1 MFGNR
6 VGAFGQ
12 FPQNIPGAWGAG
24 AGPLPPGSSLIT
36 SGISD
41 DPVYNQ
47 KVLEASSLL
56 GPPQSTQDR
65 DMRSNFPREIMLL
78 PELWAGP
85 NGQPLSNYYLTES
98 VMFFEDEQM
107 RGIISRMAPAAVF
120 VGNPTIQMK
129 VLYFNR
135 AKVDQYTHTGTPRL
149 VTRTLDQWN
158 AAIPRVGLGAEFDEE
173 MVGTKAGSQ
182 IIRDSI
188 KQIQIA
194 ILDHCGIDVLLAL
207 LNARVQ
213 PTNFY
218 TAQQLPVPSALAFDA
233 MEPELEQWSCL
244 TKTEFGLAKLCT
256 TAQYQ
261 IKMQQGA
268 APDTVIM
275 PPEVADYLRYSR
287 PELTDYNRQGSK
299 GPDRQEAGANAV
311 MQPQLGGLTVLSA
324 PLIPGIDQGPPQDA
338 LIHLRMIGEM
348 YFMDFDWNSHVNWG
362 VQLPLVV
369 FDQAAAAGVGEVT
382 NHANRAAI
390 HTPDDIPALVA
401 AVGAAAIGDRPA
413 AQAAL
418 DAARARRR
426 AIDEDIAKQKAAR
439 TIYIHDNQS
448 DTMQPVTIADIQAY
462 LTGRIAAG
470 GVWAAHNPAVHMAEI
485 FAHSAAPQ
493 AGGQHLDPYG
503 WMDYG
508 VLLVRP
514 NMLYATSVFIFA
526 KSGRETAETYIG
538 FGDARWG
545 RDATRKKALIHYTTY
560 AGCVVKRPQ
569 NVWVANCVQIKKY
582 LMGGGVQL
590 GVDLFPILIPK
601 PGAYGY
607 DNNPPAGGGAPPGQ
621 MDLMYARHRQFLGLR
636 VDAFDG
642 IFSNPRD
649 FVLSRTALWQDLFT
663 FRKHLDGMLMANY
676 TQHQEFNCR
685 VFRGPCEY
693 ALFKGN
699 QLDNPRGNH
708 ILGKG
713 HWGPWA
719 YDGVGAA
726 RLGKGP
732 KPYVENPYK

>member
-24 AGPLPPGSSLIT
+24 TGPLPPGSSLMT
-36 SGISD
+36 SGISN
-41 DPVYNQ
+41 DPEYNR

-56 GPPQSTQDR
+56 GPPPSTKDR

-85 NGQPLSNYYLTES
+85 NGEPLSNYYLTES

-107 RGIISRMAPAAVF
+107 RGIISRMAPPAVF
-120 VGNPTIQMK
+120 MGNPTVQMK

-173 MVGTKAGSQ
+173 MLGTKAGSQ

-194 ILDHCGIDVLLAL
+194 ILDHCGIDALLAL

-213 PTNFY
+213 PNNFY
-218 TAQQLPVPSALAFDA
+218 TAQQLPVPAGLAYDA
-233 MEPELEQWSCL
+233 MEPELEQWSCI

-261 IKMQQGA
+261 IKMQQGD

-275 PPEVADYLRYSR
+275 PPDVADYLRYSR
-287 PELTDYNRQGSK
+287 PELTDYNRQGPK

-338 LIHLRMIGEM
+338 LVHMRMIGEM
-348 YFMDFDWNSHVNWG
+348 FYMDPEWNNHVQYAVNPPPVEYGVAGMAFG
-362 VQLPLVV
+362 VQNEADRTAVLV
-369 FDQAAAAGVGEVT
+369 
-382 NHANRAAI
+382 
-390 HTPDDIPALVA
+390 
-401 AVGAAAIGDRPA
+401 
-413 AQAAL
+413 
-418 DAARARRR
+418 DAATQAN
-426 AIDEDIAKQKAAR
+426 IDADLRKQKAAR
-439 TIYIHDNQS
+439 TIYVHDNTS
-448 DTMQPVTIADIQAY
+448 DTMQPITVAKVQAHFQWIMAQPLWANFMANHPIVAQMIQ
-462 LTGRIAAG
+462 
-470 GVWAAHNPAVHMAEI
+470 I
-485 FAHSAAPQ
+485 FAHTAAFQNAAPF
-493 AGGQHLDPYG
+493 LDPYG
-503 WMDYG
+503 WLDYG

-514 NMLYATSVFIFA
+514 NMVYATSVFIFA
-526 KSGRETAETYIG
+526 KSGRDTAESFIG

-582 LMGGGVQL
+582 LMGGGVTL
-590 GVDLFPILIPK
+590 GSDIFPVLIPRL
-601 PGAYGY
+601 GAHGY
-607 DNNPPAGGGAPPGQ
+607 DVNPPPAGGYAPGVG
-621 MDLMYARHRQFLGLR
+621 DIIKARDRPFLGLR
-636 VDAFDG
+636 TDAFDG
-642 IFSNPRD
+642 IFAETQD
-649 FVLSRTALWQDLFT
+649 FMLSQVAAWQELYGFKKHVDGILFN
-663 FRKHLDGMLMANY
+663 NY

-693 ALFKGN
+693 AQFKN
-699 QLDNPRGNH
+699 NEIDDPRGNH
-708 ILGKG
+708 VLGKG

-726 RLGKGP
+726 RVGKGP